1 MKQDYQILREHNGN
15 PHYLGIGDQLDLLW
29 HAIDADEDL
38 KVKFADFYNAAKAVK
53 DKYPKPN

>member
-38 KVKFADFYNAAKAVK
+38 KVKFADFYNAAKVVK
-53 DKYPKPN
+53 DKYPKPS